1 MVQLTLPKNSVPIK
15 GNSYSNVDLLDEQ
28 SQQDHDIRVINV
40 YRWSGKVG
48 TPPQI
53 DRFEID
59 VKKAGTMVLD
69 ILNKIKAEL
78 DPSLTFRKSC
88 REGVCGS
95 CAMNIDG
102 VNTLACQKNIDEC
115 SDVINI
121 YPLPHMRVLKD
132 LVVDL
137 KKAFEQFKSIK
148 PWLNKKS
155 PNNEKENYQS
165 IENRDKLDG
174 MWECVMCFS
183 CSTSCPSYWWNED
196 KYLGP
201 AVLLQANRWIQDSR
215 DEEKKER
222 LNELDDNFKL
232 YRCHSIMNCT
242 NSCPK
247 GLNPAKAIAEIKYE
261 ISKIENV

>member
-1 MVQLTLPKNSVPIK
+1 MVQLSLPKNSVPIK

-28 SQQDHDIRVINV
+28 SQQNHDIRVINV
-40 YRWSGKVG
+40 YRWSGDEN

-69 ILNKIKAEL
+69 ILNQIKAEL

-102 VNTLACQKNIDEC
+102 VNTLACQKNIEEC

-121 YPLPHMRVLKD
+121 YPLPHMKVLKD

-148 PWLNKKS
+148 PWLSKKT
-155 PNNEKENYQS
+155 PNNKKENYQS
-165 IENRDKLDG
+165 IEDRDKLDG

-222 LNELDDNFKL
+222 LNELDDSFKL

-247 GLNPAKAIAEIKYE
+247 GLNPAKAIAEIKNE
-261 ISKIENV
+261 ISKIDN

>member
-1 MVQLTLPKNSVPIK
+1 MVQLSLPKNSVPIK

-28 SQQDHDIRVINV
+28 SQQNHDIRVINV
-40 YRWSGKVG
+40 YRWSGDEN

-69 ILNKIKAEL
+69 ILNQIKAEL

-102 VNTLACQKNIDEC
+102 VNTLACQKNIEEC

-121 YPLPHMRVLKD
+121 YPLPHMKVLKD

-148 PWLNKKS
+148 PWLSKKT
-155 PNNEKENYQS
+155 PNNKKENYQS
-165 IENRDKLDG
+165 IEDRDKLDG

-222 LNELDDNFKL
+222 LNELDDSFKL

-247 GLNPAKAIAEIKYE
+247 GLNPAKAIAEIKDE
-261 ISKIENV
+261 ISKINS

>member
-1 MVQLTLPKNSVPIK
+1 MVQLSLPKNSVPIK

-28 SQQDHDIRVINV
+28 SQQNHDIRVINV
-40 YRWSGKVG
+40 YRWSGEEN

-69 ILNKIKAEL
+69 ILNQIKAEL

-102 VNTLACQKNIDEC
+102 VNTLACQKNIEEC

-121 YPLPHMRVLKD
+121 YPLPHMKVLKD

-148 PWLNKKS
+148 PWLIKKT
-155 PNNEKENYQS
+155 PNNKKENYQS
-165 IENRDKLDG
+165 IEDRDKLDG

-222 LNELDDNFKL
+222 LNELDDSFKL

-247 GLNPAKAIAEIKYE
+247 GLNPAKAIAEIKNE
-261 ISKIENV
+261 ISNIDS